1 MSLKRLGKALR
12 LTSARCAPAA
22 VDWREWDFSEVPDDQ
37 VELCHEY
44 EYGRHSEQVKAA
56 VAKFRRQHGN
66 VAIEECLDINDPGT
80 VLGEE
85 QLPPVAC
92 VRPSFPKD
100 PFQSINA
107 NERQRIADML
117 RTDGDRYLLVEG
129 SFRKLL
135 SIYPNLQNEYG
146 SFRDGETTYV
156 VMSVDWRMNPT
167 EILRRFEEWLTK
179 RRPKEVRKRD
189 RTRGAGA
196 PVRKSR
202 AELKALGAWRLLQ
215 KMDSGDAWEATKE
228 RLKKR
233 GLYSDEPA
241 AWSRA
246 RATAERLLA
255 ING

>member
-1 MSLKRLGKALR
+1 MSHKKVIRALR
-12 LTSARCAPAA
+12 RGDARGPFPK
-22 VDWREWDFSEVPDDQ
+22 VNPHDWDFSEVPDDQ

-85 QLPPVAC
+85 QLPPVVC

-215 KMDSGDAWEATKE
+215 KMDSGDAFEVTKDW
-228 RLKKR
+228 LKKN
-233 GLYSDEPA
+233 GLFSNEPA
-241 AWSRA
+241 AWSRP
-246 RATAERLLA
+246 RATAARILA